1 MGSRGSGLDGDG
13 GLADG
18 FEASEAVGDL
28 GAEMGFGGFGGVG
41 WGQGDGD
48 DVFLGD
54 AGDSGAGGFVVGL
67 DGDGV
72 DQAKVDYVAGNFGVV
87 AVAQGG
93 EDVGFFE
100 HQC

>member
-1 MGSRGSGLDGDG
+1 MDGDV

-18 FEASEAVGDL
+18 FEACEAVSDL
-28 GAEMGFGGFGGVG
+28 GDELGFGGFGGIG
-41 WGQGDGD
+41 WGEGDGD

-54 AGDSGAGGFVVGL
+54 AGDSVAGGFEVRL

-72 DQAKVDYVAGNFGVV
+72 DQAEVDYVAGDFGVV

-93 EDVGFFE
+93 EDV
-100 HQC
+100 